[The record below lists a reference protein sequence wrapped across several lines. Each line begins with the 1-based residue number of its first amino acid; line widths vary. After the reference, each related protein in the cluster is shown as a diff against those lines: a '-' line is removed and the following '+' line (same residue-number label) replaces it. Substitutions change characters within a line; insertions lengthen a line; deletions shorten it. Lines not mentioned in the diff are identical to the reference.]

1 MTVDSTV
8 VSRATRASS
17 AMPDR
22 PTHHDSGAAG
32 AAPSTHCE
40 AARAGVLAELAD
52 WGRPGDARSVRGLVQ
67 EDEWPLLEAVWRIE
81 PRLVWIAWW
90 SGGCSSPAP
99 DLRHPIRE
107 LKRRLARRGI
117 GRGAWK
123 RLVGAANA
131 DALALFK
138 RGGGK
143 ALEAH
148 LRLETL
154 LDRALSFAGAEGEW
168 VQRFEWR
175 WAPVGHFTLER
186 SDVQLPP
193 SQAARLLELGLAR
206 LADDSFE
213 AFANEELPL
222 VLRYWRQIVPGPR
235 LPRWDKLLAR
245 ARAAHDDA
253 LASEHAKGCRWDSG
267 LATTEFGGHRI
278 DALSDSYAL
287 WREGLAMRHCIADYA
302 ARCIDDGLR
311 VFHLQSETSRSCW
324 TLALA
329 PDSGDEWRV
338 HEIRGPRNRVADAA
352 ARALAQAWALAYA
365 GIFPPGA
372 NGLAA
377 LDEDTG
383 EDEDDEQR
391 CPICD
396 AVDCQEHL
404 VATVEL
410 DEGLMGGCLYD
421 DWDDRVREVEAE
433 LQRALLGGHS
443 NPEWPSEV
451 ASIHAALLEVRD
463 QFVVEDD
470 PGEPDAQWI
479 IDDDAFADAC
489 CEIGTTRLLLNYL
502 EEWLDEQPG
511 TVSRHYEIST
521 APGLSWIGNTF
532 HARDPEAIRQ
542 RFLKAFG
549 VATVPPGQEVHP

>member
-81 PRLVWIAWW
+81 PRQVWIAWW

-138 RGGGK
+138 RGGSK
-143 ALEAH
+143 PLESH

-154 LDRALSFAGAEGEW
+154 LDRALPFTGAAAEW

-186 SDVQLPP
+186 SESRLAPTH
-193 SQAARLLELGLAR
+193 AAHLLELGLSR
-206 LADDSFE
+206 LAEGSFE
-213 AFANEELPL
+213 RFADEELPL
-222 VLRYWRQIVPGPR
+222 VIRYWPTIVPGHR
-235 LPRWDKLLAR
+235 VPRWENLLTR
-245 ARAAHDDA
+245 ARAAHEGA
-253 LASEHAKGCRWDSG
+253 TEAERGLSCHWDSG
-267 LATTEFGGHRI
+267 LTSTEFGGYRI
-278 DALSDSYAL
+278 TALSDSYAL
-287 WREGLAMRHCIADYA
+287 WREGLTMRHCIADYA
-302 ARCIDDGLR
+302 ERCVEDGLR
-311 VFHLQSETSRSCW
+311 VFHLQSETSRNRW

-329 PDSGDEWRV
+329 PDSEDEWRV
-338 HEIRGPRNRVADAA
+338 HEMRGPRNKLADAEVRAVA
-352 ARALAQAWALAYA
+352 AAWALAYA
-365 GIFPPGA
+365 GIFPPGE
-372 NGLAA
+372 NELAP
-377 LDEDTG
+377 LRD
-383 EDEDDEQR
+383 EDEDEDASEH
-391 CPICD
+391 CPVCG
-396 AVDCQEHL
+396 AQYCEEHL
-404 VATVEL
+404 VATLEL
-410 DEGLMGGCLYD
+410 DEGVMGGRLHEV
-421 DWDDRVREVEAE
+421 WDDRVNEVQSE
-433 LQRALLGGHS
+433 LQQALLAGRC

-451 ASIHAALLEVRD
+451 ASIHAALLEDRAKL
-463 QFVVEDD
+463 VVEDY
-470 PGEPDAQWI
+470 PGEPDAEWI
-479 IDDDAFADAC
+479 IDDDAFSDAWC
-489 CEIGTTRLLLNYL
+489 NLDATRLLINYL
-502 EEWLDEQPG
+502 EEWLNEQPG
-511 TVSRHYEIST
+511 VIANSYEIST
-521 APGLSWIGNTF
+521 APGLSWAGTYF
-532 HARDPEAIRQ
+532 HARDPEPVRQ
-542 RFLKAFG
+542 LFLKEFCLSPAVG
-549 VATVPPGQEVHP
+549 ATQAVQS